1 MKNLTQILCCIIL
14 ILGFSTPSKAQGWE
28 FFVTDTSFSNSSE
41 FRILSGAN
49 NDVRLA
55 HKNDANGTVNMIN
68 YDADGDF
75 IEEYAVPDT
84 ENWFVIQSDNS
95 GATYWYSDYKV
106 RKTDINNQIVWTF
119 NAPIATG
126 NFWVSPGPNG
136 SSYSIYFDNNGNYVI
151 DIIDKDGILGHR
163 FNTNYIGSFT
173 FLPTG
178 DLGIIY
184 PTNISGTGSME
195 TWTRFDPQGNIIWSK
210 ELNPDLEVIVMGS
223 TDGSTYI
230 VNANK
235 ELVKLDASLNV
246 VWIKPLNSNML
257 DIDMY
262 LNSIIE
268 LSDGNIAILSIGGH
282 FSASKG
288 KLKIIKMDAQTGALI
303 WEKRPTNDTEWLSGN
318 CGFFEMADGGLLT
331 AFDTYSPNTAPLLF
345 IMRTDQ
351 NGNTLTNQIN
361 GRLYQDENA
370 DCQWQ
375 NTDNVMKQVSI
386 IAQSG
391 SKTYSATTDSL
402 GNFSMAAGSGNYQIS
417 YGQLG
422 SYWGFCTTPTVSL
435 AATNDTV
442 VFNAGVIALVNCPE
456 LVVSIGS
463 NVFRRCFDN
472 NYLNIS
478 YQNIGSAPAENAYVE
493 LFLDPKLEFLSAT
506 PIAAIQNGQTFRFE
520 LGTLAVGASGQISVN
535 FKVDCN
541 AEIEEILCA
550 SAHIY
555 PDTLCLPVA
564 PRHSENQFCL
574 PVVASY
580 DPNDKT
586 AFLNGRPEFSKILPN
601 EELEYLIR
609 FQNTGNDTAFN
620 IVIVDTLTTYL
631 DASSV
636 LPGVSSHPYS
646 FELDKGHILRFSFRN
661 ILLPD
666 SNTNEVASH
675 GFVKFRVH
683 QNPNNV
689 LGNEIKNSAAIFFDY
704 NAPIITNETNL
715 KISIPSR
722 TADLENRVYAQIF
735 PIPAREKVQVS
746 LKNADAGTVLW
757 RMFDTTGKLISNG
770 QSSGTTGFDIPRNGQ
785 PSGVYYCQFLMGN
798 GQTVFGKVI
807 FD

>member
-1 MKNLTQILCCIIL
+1 MKNLTPFFCCTIL
-14 ILGFSTPSKAQGWE
+14 ILGFATPTKAQGWE
-28 FFVTDTSFSNSSE
+28 IFVLDPSFVDIS
-41 FRILSGAN
+41 FHYKLLSGGN
-49 NDVRLA
+49 NGVRIA
-55 HKNDANGTVNMIN
+55 HQDIWNTPLKMLNYDANG
-68 YDADGDF
+68 DF
-75 IEEYAVPDT
+75 IGNEGIPGTNDWEL
-84 ENWFVIQSDNS
+84 IQSDKS
-95 GATYWYSDYKV
+95 GATYWEGNYKI
-106 RKTDINNQIVWTF
+106 RKIDVNNQIVWTY
-119 NAPIATG
+119 NTSAIAG
-126 NFWVSPGPNG
+126 IFWASQGPNG
-136 SSYSIYFDNNGNYVI
+136 STYVKYSENNSNEVI
-151 DIIDKDGILGHR
+151 DAINKDGILEHR
-163 FNTNYIGSFT
+163 FNFNSGWPLSY
-173 FLPTG
+173 LPTG
-178 DLGIIY
+178 DFGIIY
-184 PTNISGTGSME
+184 TDDLFGSVE
-195 TWTRFDPQGNIIWSK
+195 TWTKLDHQGNLVWSK
-210 ELNPDLEVIVMGS
+210 DLEDIGSIRMGS
-223 TDGSTYI
+223 IDGSTYLT
-230 VNANK
+230 NSNY
-235 ELVKLDASLNV
+235 ELVKLDATGNI
-246 VWIKPLNSNML
+246 VWIKPMDLSNP
-257 DIDMY
+257 
-262 LNSIIE
+262 SINTYPQSVIE
-268 LSDGNIAILSIGGH
+268 LSDGSIAILSTGYD
-282 FSASKG
+282 SSKEI
-288 KLKIIKMDAQTGALI
+288 LQITKINAQTGALI
-303 WEKRPTNDTEWLSGN
+303 WEKRASSSLEGLVGIIY
-318 CGFFEMADGGLLT
+318 FFEMADGGLLASIGT
-331 AFDTYSPNTAPLLF
+331 INNTDESAIFL
-345 IMRTDQ
+345 MRTDQ
-351 NGNTLTNQIN
+351 NGNILTNQIN
-361 GRLYQDENA
+361 GRIYRDENA

-375 NTDNVMKQVSI
+375 NTENAMKQVSI

-391 SKTYSATTDSL
+391 SKIYSATTDSL
-402 GNFSMAAGSGNYQIS
+402 GNFSMATGSGNYEIR

-422 SYWGFCTTPTVSL
+422 SYWDLCTMPSVSL
-435 AATNDTV
+435 AGSNDTV
-442 VFNAGVIALVNCPE
+442 VLNTGVRALVNCPE

-757 RMFDTTGKLISNG
+757 RMFDATGKLISNG

-785 PSGVYYCQFLMGN
+785 PSGVYYCQFLMEN

>member
-1 MKNLTQILCCIIL
+1 M
-14 ILGFSTPSKAQGWE
+14 
-28 FFVTDTSFSNSSE
+28 
-41 FRILSGAN
+41 
-49 NDVRLA
+49 
-55 HKNDANGTVNMIN
+55 
-68 YDADGDF
+68 
-75 IEEYAVPDT
+75 
-84 ENWFVIQSDNS
+84 
-95 GATYWYSDYKV
+95 
-106 RKTDINNQIVWTF
+106 
-119 NAPIATG
+119 
-126 NFWVSPGPNG
+126 SPGPNG
-136 SSYSIYFDNNGNYVI
+136 STYAQYNDINWNKVI
-151 DIIDKDGILGHR
+151 DVINKDGILEHS
-163 FNTNYIGSFT
+163 FNFSSNELYDY
-173 FLPTG
+173 LPTG
-178 DLGIIY
+178 DLGMIY
-184 PTNISGTGSME
+184 TANPFGGSD
-195 TWTRFDPQGNIIWSK
+195 TWTRLDHQGNVVWSK
-210 ELNPDLEVIVMGS
+210 VFDDYYKIWMGS
-223 TDGSTYI
+223 SDGSTYLTD
-230 VNANK
+230 AND
-235 ELVKLDASLNV
+235 ELVKLDATGNI
-246 VWIKPLNSNML
+246 VWIKSMDSNNP
-257 DIDMY
+257 DIQTY
-262 LNSIIE
+262 LGSIIE
-268 LSDGNIAILSIGGH
+268 LSDGNIALLSTCYDLTTGNDRLQIT
-282 FSASKG
+282 
-288 KLKIIKMDAQTGALI
+288 KMDAQTGALF
-303 WEKRPTNDTEWLSGN
+303 WEKSASSSLEGVLGN
-318 CGFFEMADGGLLT
+318 IYFFEMVDGGLLAST
-331 AFDTYSPNTAPLLF
+331 GTFSDTSELMLF

-351 NGNTLTNQIN
+351 NGNTLPNQIY
-361 GRLYQDENA
+361 GRIYRDENA

-375 NTDNVMKQVSI
+375 NTENAMKQVSI

-402 GNFSMAAGSGNYQIS
+402 GNFSMATGSGNYEIS

-422 SYWGFCTTPTVSL
+422 SYWDFCTSPSVSL
-435 AATNDTV
+435 AGSNDTL
-442 VFNAGVIALVNCPE
+442 VFNAGVIAVVNCPE

-506 PIAAIQNGQTFRFE
+506 PISAVQNGQTFRFE
-520 LGTLAVGASGQISVN
+520 LGTLGVGASGQISVN

-541 AEIEEILCA
+541 AEIGEILCA
-550 SAHIY
+550 DAHIY

-564 PRHSENQFCL
+564 PKHSENQFCL
-574 PVVASY
+574 PVVASF

-586 AFLNGRPEFSKILPN
+586 AFLNGRPEFSKIMPN

-620 IVIVDTLTTYL
+620 IVVVDTLTTYL

-675 GFVKFRVH
+675 GFVKFRVR

-704 NAPIITNETNL
+704 NAPIITNETKL

-722 TADLENRVYAQIF
+722 TEDLENRVYAQIF
-735 PIPAREKVQVS
+735 PIPAREKVQIS
-746 LKNADAGTVLW
+746 LKNADTGTVLW
-757 RMFDTTGKLISNG
+757 RMFDATGKLISNG
-770 QSSGTTGFDIPRNGQ
+770 QSSSTPVFDIPRNGQ
-785 PSGVYYCQFLMGN
+785 PSGVYYCQFLMEN

>member
-1 MKNLTQILCCIIL
+1 MKNLTQLFCCIIL

-28 FFVTDTSFSNSSE
+28 IFISDSSFFNSSSQ
-41 FRILSGAN
+41 FRAISGAN
-49 NDVRLA
+49 NGLRIAYQPQWNSPL
-55 HKNDANGTVNMIN
+55 NMLNYDANG
-68 YDADGDF
+68 DF
-75 IEEYAVPDT
+75 IGNEGVPGTNDW
-84 ENWFVIQSDNS
+84 ELIQSDNS
-95 GATYWYSDYKV
+95 GATYWEDDYKI
-106 RKTDINNQIVWTF
+106 RKIDANNQIVWTF
-119 NAPIATG
+119 STPATAG
-126 NFWVSPGPNG
+126 IFWISRGSNG
-136 SSYSIYFDNNGNYVI
+136 STYAQYGNGGNT
-151 DIIDKDGILGHR
+151 IIDAINKDGILEHR
-163 FNTNYIGSFT
+163 FNFTNSSGIFEY
-173 FLPTG
+173 LPTADFG
-178 DLGIIY
+178 MIY
-184 PTNISGTGSME
+184 TDDIFADPE
-195 TWTRFDPQGNIIWSK
+195 TWTKLDHQGNVVWSK
-210 ELNPDLEVIVMGS
+210 VLGEFDKIWMGS
-223 TDGSTYI
+223 TDGSTYMT
-230 VNANK
+230 NSNN
-235 ELVKLDASLNV
+235 ELVKLNATDNL
-246 VWIKPLNSNML
+246 VWITPIGIDNP
-257 DIDMY
+257 DINLY
-262 LNSIIE
+262 PQSVIE
-268 LSDGNIAILSIGGH
+268 LSDGNIAVLSTGYDLTT
-282 FSASKG
+282 SKDA
-288 KLKIIKMDAQTGALI
+288 LLITKINAQTGDLI
-303 WEKRPTNDTEWLSGN
+303 WEKKSSNNLGWLSGN
-318 CGFFEMADGGLLT
+318 IGFFEMADGGLLT
-331 AFDTYSPNTAPLLF
+331 GVEIYGNTTGETLLF
-345 IMRTDQ
+345 IIRTDQ
-351 NGNTLTNQIN
+351 NGNTLTNQIS
-361 GRLYQDENA
+361 GRIYRDENA

-375 NTDNVMKQVSI
+375 NTENAMKQVSI

-391 SKTYSATTDSL
+391 FKTYSATTDNL

-422 SYWGFCTTPTVSL
+422 SYWDFCNTPPVSL
-435 AATNDTV
+435 AASNDTV
-442 VFNAGVIALVNCPE
+442 VLNAGVFALVNCPE

-472 NYLNIS
+472 NYLNIN

-506 PIAAIQNGQTFRFE
+506 PISAIQNGQTFRFE

-541 AEIEEILCA
+541 AEIGEILCTN
-550 SAHIY
+550 AHIY

-564 PRHSENQFCL
+564 PKHSENQFCL
-574 PVVASY
+574 PVVASF

-586 AFLNGRPEFSKILPN
+586 AFLNGRPEFSKIMPN

-620 IVIVDTLTTYL
+620 IVILDTLTTYL

-675 GFVKFRVH
+675 GFVKFRVR

-689 LGNEIKNSAAIFFDY
+689 IGNEIKNSAAIFFDY
-704 NAPIITNETNL
+704 NAPIITNETKL

-722 TADLENRVYAQIF
+722 TEDLENRVYAQIF

-746 LKNADAGTVLW
+746 LKNADTGTVLW
-757 RMFDTTGKLISNG
+757 RMFDATGKLISSG
-770 QSSGTTGFDIPRNGQ
+770 QSSKTTGFDIPRNGQ
-785 PSGVYYCQFLMGN
+785 PSGVYYCQFLMEN